1 MKVDNEKCDKLQE
14 RFKVL
19 WKLKLDQDAAGGQ

>member
-1 MKVDNEKCDKLQE
+1 MIVIMISIAVFYLSN

-19 WKLKLDQDAAGGQ
+19 WKLKLLI